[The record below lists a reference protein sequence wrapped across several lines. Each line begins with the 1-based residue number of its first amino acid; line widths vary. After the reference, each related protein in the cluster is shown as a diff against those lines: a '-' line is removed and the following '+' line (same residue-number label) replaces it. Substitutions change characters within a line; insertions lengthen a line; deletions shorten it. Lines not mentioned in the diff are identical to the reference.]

1 MEKVRKVSNI
11 TRLLEKEH
19 TVVPRER
26 SKRDFAIGGEN
37 S

>member
-1 MEKVRKVSNI
+1 MGKVKNVSNI

-26 SKRDFAIGGEN
+26 SKRDFAVGRE
-37 S
+37 SS